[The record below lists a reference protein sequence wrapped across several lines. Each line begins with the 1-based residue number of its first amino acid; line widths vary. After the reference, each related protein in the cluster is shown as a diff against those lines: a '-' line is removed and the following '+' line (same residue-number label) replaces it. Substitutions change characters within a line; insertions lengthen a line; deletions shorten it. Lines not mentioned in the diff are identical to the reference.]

1 MKTRGPV
8 KFLSIVMSC
17 IFIISA
23 FSVSASAKA
32 FDTKSETSSF
42 LSVLKYASDTVI
54 KKAKST
60 YEAMCDFVEEKVGIS
75 FGDSSVIIDGEE
87 FFFTDSSGAQ
97 ISLTDYQ
104 KMMITI
110 NVINNKIYKKTSE
123 KLKEKYD
130 TKIVNEKLAE
140 FSTGFVNR
148 VNGSLPELTDITN
161 KDEYVSENFYEG
173 MTEFLSEPAENAV
186 WSLGYS
192 QKSILPANVYE
203 KDYYLGGNSRL
214 GVKENGVLDDIKVR
228 VIALDDNSG
237 RGTAVYA
244 VVDTVGLYN
253 NDVRVIREKL
263 KEFAKENNIV
273 SINVFSTHTHSS
285 IDTQG
290 LWTDTLSNLLQSLFV
305 TFTGIGK
312 IDAGADKEYMEFL
325 TDTTAEAIKEAC
337 GDMEKG
343 KMYFAA
349 CDYTDE
355 NNINYYDSLSKF
367 SKTKRVCYDE
377 NGNGKYISCNE
388 TISRFTFVPDSGARP
403 TMMLNCA
410 IHPNELGQVF
420 NYISG
425 DYVYYM
431 EEVINDAGY
440 DFIFFLG
447 AEASTDMFEAGAS
460 DYKHIPENDD
470 NNIEKN
476 KLKIYNLKS
485 FGYELGLQAL
495 YMTKTEDEVKN
506 DIKATEL
513 TEKYLPNMIKRNDNR
528 QWIDGTTLVGDPYYW
543 YEDKP
548 VSAEEEVKPILNVKC
563 SEFFIDITN
572 PMIVAMGKLGLAN
585 VNVLKDDDGRYYY
598 VSEVGYVEFG
608 DKKIMMVPCEL
619 ANDLVSGEVSY
630 TAQYSYSHTEYPYPT
645 FAEIA
650 EDDDLIVFGMAN
662 DSIGYVIPDNDYLQT
677 LLWYDPYG
685 VAYPNL
691 SKIGIPYTP
700 TVNRPIWVVN
710 GKDHYMELLSFG
722 KHTATTLSKEFQSL
736 VDSVK

>member
-1 MKTRGPV
+1 MLIEENRKTKLLIYDVIFKAVFKKEQDILFKMV
-8 KFLSIVMSC
+8 KDIFDIDDDVEIVTEPYVISGLETPPSNKSGKTYKGDMQIRLS
-17 IFIISA
+17 
-23 FSVSASAKA
+23 
-32 FDTKSETSSF
+32 D
-42 LSVLKYASDTVI
+42 
-54 KKAKST
+54 
-60 YEAMCDFVEEKVGIS
+60 
-75 FGDSSVIIDGEE
+75 
-87 FFFTDSSGAQ
+87 
-97 ISLTDYQ
+97 
-104 KMMITI
+104 
-110 NVINNKIYKKTSE
+110 
-123 KLKEKYD
+123 
-130 TKIVNEKLAE
+130 
-140 FSTGFVNR
+140 
-148 VNGSLPELTDITN
+148 
-161 KDEYVSENFYEG
+161 
-173 MTEFLSEPAENAV
+173 
-186 WSLGYS
+186 
-192 QKSILPANVYE
+192 KSIILIEMNNRNDKSQIDRNMIYF
-203 KDYYLGGNSRL
+203 
-214 GVKENGVLDDIKVR
+214 VR
-228 VIALDDNSG
+228 VHNNMLKSG
-237 RGTAVYA
+237 
-244 VVDTVGLYN
+244 
-253 NDVRVIREKL
+253 
-263 KEFAKENNIV
+263 
-273 SINVFSTHTHSS
+273 
-285 IDTQG
+285 
-290 LWTDTLSNLLQSLFV
+290 
-305 TFTGIGK
+305 
-312 IDAGADKEYMEFL
+312 
-325 TDTTAEAIKEAC
+325 
-337 GDMEKG
+337 
-343 KMYFAA
+343 
-349 CDYTDE
+349 
-355 NNINYYDSLSKF
+355 
-367 SKTKRVCYDE
+367 
-377 NGNGKYISCNE
+377 
-388 TISRFTFVPDSGARP
+388 VPDSELEEYRIRGLNLNNFRNDNDIPVENFAFCSLNNNRIASYIYTICNISLVKCKELVYNKCIEKLP
-403 TMMLNCA
+403 KVVRWGSILLEEDIDKISQILGDDMLT
-410 IHPNELGQVF
+410 
-420 NYISG
+420 
-425 DYVYYM
+425 M
-431 EEVINDAGY
+431 EEKENFLKTIEDVNNDKEIITEWMREENYRLKYEGQMRYAREEGISEGIEQGIQQKELQLVKNMLKVDAGY